1 MTAAYA
7 PPAEVEELREV
18 VTAFTA
24 REVAPLVAAAER
36 DEAFPRELFDRWAK
50 AGLLGLRVPEEYGG
64 SDAGL
69 QAEVMLVEETAKVC
83 AGFATSLIVQLT
95 VVPGIIRAFGTEVQK
110 AALLPGLGSA
120 EMVGSLAVTE
130 PDTGSDVRAIK
141 ARAERTPDGYRIS
154 GSKVFITNGTLAD
167 FYIVAAVVDPDAGHR
182 GIGLFVVRRDAPGLI
197 TVEKMR
203 KTSVRSSDT
212 AILAFDGCAVD
223 ESDLLGGDLNGFAKL
238 MSTFD
243 GERVV
248 HAARALGLA
257 RACFDAANDYASQR
271 QQFGSPIRSFQA
283 VAFKLADMVV
293 GIDAATLLVYRA
305 AALAD
310 AGLPFHR
317 AASVA
322 KLFTTETAR
331 AVATEAMQVHG
342 SYGLTADFPIG
353 RYVADAQLETIGTGT
368 SEIQRLIISREL
380 EAEHERRPR

>member
-1 MTAAYA
+1 MNAAYA

-36 DEAFPRELFDRWAK
+36 DEAFPRELFARWAK
-50 AGLLGLRVPEEYGG
+50 AGLLGLRVPEEHGG

-69 QAEVMLVEETAKVC
+69 QAEAMLVEETARVC

-95 VVPGIIRAFGTEVQK
+95 VVPGIIRAFGTEEQK
-110 AALLPGLGSA
+110 AALLPGLASA
-120 EMVGSLAVTE
+120 ELVGSLAVTE

-141 ARAERTPDGYRIS
+141 ARAERTADGYRIS
-154 GSKVFITNGTLAD
+154 GSKIFITNGTLAD
-167 FYIVAAVVDPDAGHR
+167 FYIVAAVVDPGAGHR
-182 GIGLFVVRRDAPGLI
+182 GIGLFVVPRDAAGL
-197 TVEKMR
+197 TAVEKMH

-212 AILAFDGCAVD
+212 AILTFDGCEVA
-223 ESDLLGGDLNGFAKL
+223 ESDLLGGDLNGFTKL

-257 RACFDAANDYASQR
+257 RACFDAADGYASQR
-271 QQFGSPIRSFQA
+271 HQFGNPIRSFQA

-310 AGLPFHR
+310 SGLPFHR

-331 AVATEAMQVHG
+331 TIATEAMQVHG

-380 EAEHERRPR
+380 EAEHGRRPR